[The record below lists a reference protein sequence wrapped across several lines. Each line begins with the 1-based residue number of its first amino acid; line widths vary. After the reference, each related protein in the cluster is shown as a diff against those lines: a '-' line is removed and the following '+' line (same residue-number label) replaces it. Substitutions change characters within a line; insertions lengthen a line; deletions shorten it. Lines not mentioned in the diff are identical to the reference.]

1 MSDSG
6 SDSFDRLAAA
16 GRTIAYRPNTILIQQ
31 GDHGDSLFLIR
42 SGRVRVFVSE
52 DGDRELTMGEYGP
65 GETVGE
71 MSLDG
76 GPRSASVITITQT
89 VCSIIDR
96 PVLLAH
102 IAEHPEFAMDLL
114 ARVISRARLATE
126 SARSIALLDVYS
138 RVSRLLEALAVSGP
152 NGQRDIPRRLT
163 HQAIANQVGA
173 SREMV
178 SKILKELEKG
188 GFVQTG
194 GQRIALLKPLPKT
207 W

>member
-1 MSDSG
+1 MRMRAG
-6 SDSFDRLAAA
+6 SLLMVVTRGAESTL
-16 GRTIAYRPNTILIQQ
+16 T
-31 GDHGDSLFLIR
+31 LF
-42 SGRVRVFVSE
+42 F
-52 DGDRELTMGEYGP
+52 
-65 GETVGE
+65 
-71 MSLDG
+71 
-76 GPRSASVITITQT
+76 
-89 VCSIIDR
+89 
-96 PVLLAH
+96 
-102 IAEHPEFAMDLL
+102 
-114 ARVISRARLATE
+114 TE

-178 SKILKELEKG
+178 SKILKELEKA